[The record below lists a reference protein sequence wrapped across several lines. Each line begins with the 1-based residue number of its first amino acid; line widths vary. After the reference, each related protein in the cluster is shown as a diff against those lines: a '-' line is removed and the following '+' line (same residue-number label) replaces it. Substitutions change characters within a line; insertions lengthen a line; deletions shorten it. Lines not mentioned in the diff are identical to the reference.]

1 MAKSA
6 SAGPRT
12 IRASPCVVERE
23 RERERERELDRVTA
37 WTRRDGHTTR
47 GIDKMPPSSCRLL
60 PPVSPPP
67 ALPKPQFLHQVA
79 KALTPR
85 QAHTLAR
92 TRPIASARSTQ
103 VDAALSAGFVGL
115 LNAAQKD
122 MEGGG
127 GHYDPKSGDYAV
139 GIVVSGTEARLDV
152 AVGAD
157 RLATLLTKELLP
169 LCRADIPTGGDEAAL
184 PRTGS
189 VGVVAASAVDEQ
201 KRGGRTLVAPGTVV
215 FAEVLGRT
223 LSGRPLLSAR
233 RLFRRLAWHRAR
245 QIMQLDEPIEVKIY
259 EWNTGGLLTRI
270 EGLRALLPKFELMD
284 RTNTF
289 TDLKNNVGRSIRLC
303 VIRLDEET
311 NDLIISEKKAWEM
324 AYLKEGAL
332 LQGNIRKIF
341 PYGAQIRITGTN
353 RSGLLHISNIS
364 RGRVLSVS
372 DILKV
377 NDEVKVLVI
386 KSNVSDKIA
395 LSIADLESA
404 PGLFLSD
411 KVKVF
416 SEAEEMA
423 KRYREQLPGLPRNT
437 ELDYNLQGEIIPFD
451 NEATLYANWKWF
463 KFLMNGKSGVKK

>member
-1 MAKSA
+1 
-6 SAGPRT
+6 
-12 IRASPCVVERE
+12 
-23 RERERERELDRVTA
+23 
-37 WTRRDGHTTR
+37 
-47 GIDKMPPSSCRLL
+47 MPPPSCRLL

-67 ALPKPQFLHQVA
+67 ALPKPQLFPHAA
-79 KALTPR
+79 KALAPR

-92 TRPIASARSTQ
+92 ARPDASARSAQ
-103 VDAALSAGFVGL
+103 VDAALSAGFVRL
-115 LNAAQKD
+115 LNAGQKD
-122 MEGGG
+122 TERVG

-169 LCRADIPTGGDEAAL
+169 LCRAELPTVGDEASP
-184 PRTGS
+184 PRPGS
-189 VGVVAASAVDEQ
+189 VGVVVASAVDEQ
-201 KRGGRTLVAPGTVV
+201 KRGARTLVAPGTVV

-270 EGLRALLPKFELMD
+270 EGLRAFLPKFELMD

-289 TDLKNNVGRSIRLC
+289 TDLKSKVGRSIRVC
-303 VIRLDEET
+303 VIRLDEKT

-324 AYLKEGAL
+324 TYLKEGAL
-332 LQGNIRKIF
+332 LQGSVRKIF
-341 PYGAQIRITGTN
+341 PYGAQVRISGTN

-364 RGRVLSVS
+364 RGQVLSVS
-372 DILKV
+372 DILNV

-404 PGLFLSD
+404 PGLFLSN
-411 KVKVF
+411 KEKVF

-423 KRYREQLPGLPRNT
+423 KRYREQLPVVSQNI
-437 ELDYNLQGEIIPFD
+437 ELDYDLQGETIPFD
-451 NEATLYANWKWF
+451 KEATLYANWKWF
-463 KFLMNGKSGVKK
+463 KFLMHGKPGEKNDQT

>member
-1 MAKSA
+1 
-6 SAGPRT
+6 
-12 IRASPCVVERE
+12 
-23 RERERERELDRVTA
+23 
-37 WTRRDGHTTR
+37 
-47 GIDKMPPSSCRLL
+47 MPPPSCRLL
-60 PPVSPPP
+60 PPVSPPS
-67 ALPKPQFLHQVA
+67 ALPKPQLFHHVA

-85 QAHTLAR
+85 QAHTLVRAR
-92 TRPIASARSTQ
+92 PDASARSAQ
-103 VDAALSAGFVGL
+103 VDAALSAGFVRL
-115 LNAAQKD
+115 LNAGQ
-122 MEGGG
+122 EETGRSG
-127 GHYDPKSGDYAV
+127 GHYEPKSGDYAV
-139 GIVVSGTEARLDV
+139 GVVVSGTEARLDV

-169 LCRADIPTGGDEAAL
+169 LCRAELPSGGDEASS
-184 PRTGS
+184 PRPGS
-189 VGVVAASAVDEQ
+189 VGVVPASAVDEETQ
-201 KRGGRTLVAPGTVV
+201 KHKHGARTLVAPGTVV

-223 LSGRPLLSAR
+223 LSGRPLLSPR

-270 EGLRALLPKFELMD
+270 EGLRAFLPKFELMD
-284 RTNTF
+284 RANTF
-289 TDLKNNVGRSIRLC
+289 TDLKNNVGRSIRVC
-303 VIRLDEET
+303 VMRLDEET

-324 AYLKEGAL
+324 TYLKKGAL

-341 PYGAQIRITGTN
+341 PYGAQVRITGTN

-364 RGRVLSVS
+364 RGRIFSVS

-386 KSNVSDKIA
+386 KPNVSDKIA

-411 KVKVF
+411 KAVF

-423 KRYREQLPGLPRNT
+423 KRYREQLPVVSRNT
-437 ELDYNLQGEIIPFD
+437 ELDYALQGEAIPFD

-463 KFLMNGKSGVKK
+463 DFLMHGKLGDKYDQT